1 MLILPRYIVRAHLPP
16 FLFGASVVMFLFLMQ
31 FLLRVLDELVGKG
44 VGAVV
49 IAQLIVLN
57 LAWMVV
63 LAVPIGVLF
72 STLMAFGKLAQT
84 HEVTAMKASGMSLLQ
99 MMTPVILTGVALTAA
114 VFWFNDA
121 VLPDANHRAKT
132 LLMDI
137 QRKKP
142 TFALQAGQFSTQLE
156 GYTIL
161 ARWLDSSQTRMRG
174 ITIYDRRDM
183 NRTTIVN
190 ADSGEIRFSPS
201 YRFVLLDLYHGDV
214 HQFGRQRRGDYR
226 YIRFERQRVIIPAYG
241 FLLERSSEGSI
252 ARGDREMRI
261 RDMEAIV
268 RTARQQQQVHWQTIE
283 QTVGAYLS
291 ELFSAAPP
299 VSGTAWIERT
309 ALLSSQ
315 LGSAGYQYN
324 DADRQARQYEVEIE
338 KKYVIPV
345 ACLVF
350 VLVGC
355 PLGIRTRGGSFGMSA
370 LISLGFYILYWAC
383 LIGGEKL
390 ADRQVLPPEVLWGAN
405 VLLAAIGVV
414 LIVTTTNESF
424 HLRGTIA
431 HWLGRNRQR
440 ISR

>member
-1 MLILPRYIVRAHLPP
+1 MTIVARYIIRTHIPP
-16 FLFGASVVMFLFLMQ
+16 FVFGASVVMFLFLMQ

-44 VGAVV
+44 IGALV

-84 HEVTAMKASGMSLLQ
+84 HEVTALKASGMSLLQ
-99 MMTPVILTGVALTAA
+99 MMLPAIVTGAALTAV

-142 TFALQAGQFSTQLE
+142 TLALQPGQFSSQLE

-161 ARWLDSSQTRMRG
+161 ARWIDSSQTAMRG
-174 ITIYDRRDM
+174 LTIYDRRDNARM
-183 NRTTIVN
+183 TIVN
-190 ADSGEIRFSPS
+190 ADSGHLAFSPS
-201 YRFVLLDLYHGDV
+201 YRYVLLHLYRGDV
-214 HQFGRQRRGDYR
+214 HQYGRQRRGDYR
-226 YIRFERQRVIIPAYG
+226 YIRFEQQQVIIPAYG
-241 FLLERSSEGSI
+241 FLLERSNESTVM
-252 ARGDREMRI
+252 RGDREMHI
-261 RDMEAIV
+261 RDMEEIV
-268 RTARQQQQVHWQTIE
+268 HAARQQQQIQRTIIDRAIE
-283 QTVGAYLS
+283 AYLTD
-291 ELFSAAPP
+291 LLK
-299 VSGTAWIERT
+299 VSPSSHHQAWLERT
-309 ALLSSQ
+309 ALLASQ
-315 LGSAGYQYN
+315 LGSASYQYD
-324 DADRQARQYEVEIE
+324 DADQRARQYEVEIV

-345 ACLVF
+345 ACVVF

-370 LISLGFYILYWAC
+370 LISLFFYILYWAC

-390 ADRQVLPPEVLWGAN
+390 ADRQVLPPEILWSAN
-405 VLLAAIGVV
+405 ILLAAIGIA
-414 LIVTTTNESF
+414 LLVTTSNESF
-424 HLRGTIA
+424 RLRSA
-431 HWLGRNRQR
+431 VARVLGWCRQR

>member
-1 MLILPRYIVRAHLPP
+1 MRILSRYIVWAHVPP
-16 FLFGASVVMFLFLMQ
+16 FVFGASVVLFLFLMQ
-31 FLLRVLDELVGKG
+31 FLLRVLDQLVGKG
-44 VGAVV
+44 LSALV
-49 IAQLIVLN
+49 IAQLVVVN

-72 STLMAFGKLAQT
+72 STLMAFGRLAQS

-99 MMTPVILTGVALTAA
+99 MMLPVIVTGVLLTGV

-142 TFALQAGQFSTQLE
+142 SFALEAGQFSTQLE
-156 GYTIL
+156 GYTLL
-161 ARWLDSSQTRMRG
+161 ARWIDTSQTHLRG
-174 ITIYDRRDM
+174 LTIYDRRDL

-190 ADSGEIRFSPS
+190 ADSGYLHFSPS
-201 YRFVLLDLYHGDV
+201 YRYVLLDLFHGDV
-214 HQFGRQRRGDYR
+214 HQYGRQRRSEYR
-226 YIRFERQRVIIPAYG
+226 YIRFERQQVIIPAYG
-241 FLLERSSEGSI
+241 FLLERSGDGAVS
-252 ARGDREMRI
+252 RGDREMHI

-268 RTARQQQQVHWQTIE
+268 RGARQQQQAQWTLIE
-283 QTVGAYLS
+283 QAVGEHLERLLGPAPTLPP
-291 ELFSAAPP
+291 SA
-299 VSGTAWIERT
+299 WLEQL
-309 ALLSSQ
+309 ALLASQ
-315 LGSAGYQYN
+315 LGTAGYLYL

-390 ADRQVLPPEVLWGAN
+390 ADRQYVSPMVMWSAN
-405 VLLAAIGVV
+405 ILIAAIGIV
-414 LIVTTTNESF
+414 LILTTANESWSV
-424 HLRGTIA
+424 RGMFERWRRSA
-431 HWLGRNRQR
+431 R
-440 ISR
+440 

>member
-1 MLILPRYIVRAHLPP
+1 MLLLPRYIVRTHIPP
-16 FLFGASVVMFLFLMQ
+16 FLFGASVVLFLFLMQ

-44 VGAVV
+44 LSAATIVHLIAV
-49 IAQLIVLN
+49 N

-72 STLMAFGKLAQT
+72 ATLMAFGKLAQT
-84 HEVTAMKASGMSLLQ
+84 HEVTAMKASGVSLMQ
-99 MMTPVILTGVALTAA
+99 MMAPMIVMGIVLSAA

-121 VLPDANHRAKT
+121 VLPDANYRAKT

-161 ARWLDSSQTRMRG
+161 VRQLDTSQSHLRG
-174 ITIYDRRDM
+174 VTIYDRRDV
-183 NRTTIVN
+183 NRLTVLN
-190 ADSGEIRFSPS
+190 ADSGVLRFSPS
-201 YRFVLLDLYHGDV
+201 YRYILLDLYHGDI
-214 HQFGRQRRGDYR
+214 HQQSRLRRGEYR
-226 YIRFERQRVIIPAYG
+226 YIRFELQHVIIPAYG
-241 FLLERSSEGSI
+241 FLLERTSEGAVS
-252 ARGDREMRI
+252 RGDREMRI

-268 RTARQQQQVHWQTIE
+268 RIARQRQQAQAAAIARAIE
-283 QTVGAYLS
+283 QHLDMLVGP
-291 ELFSAAPP
+291 SAP
-299 VSGTAWIERT
+299 VTPSAWLERV

-315 LGSAGYQYN
+315 ISTAAYQYD
-324 DADRQARQYEVEIE
+324 DADRQARQYEVEIQ
-338 KKYVIPV
+338 KKYAIPI

-350 VLVGC
+350 VLIGC
-355 PLGIRTRGGSFGMSA
+355 PLGIRTRGGSFGLSA

-390 ADRQVLPPEVLWGAN
+390 ADRQYLTPEAIWSANLVL
-405 VLLAAIGVV
+405 AIVGLG

-424 HLRGTIA
+424 RLRNLFR
-431 HWLGRNRQR
+431 WRVPQR

>member
-1 MLILPRYIVRAHLPP
+1 MLILPRYIVRSHIPP
-16 FLFGASVVMFLFLMQ
+16 FLFGTSVVLFLFLMQ

-44 VGAVV
+44 LSAAIIV
-49 IAQLIVLN
+49 QLIAVN

-72 STLMAFGKLAQT
+72 ASLMAFGKLAQT
-84 HEVTAMKASGMSLLQ
+84 HEVTAMKASGISLIQ
-99 MMTPVILTGVALTAA
+99 MMTPMIVMGIVLSAA

-161 ARWLDSSQTRMRG
+161 VRQLDTSQSHLRG
-174 ITIYDRRDM
+174 VTIYDRRDV
-183 NRTTIVN
+183 NRLTVLN
-190 ADSGEIRFSPS
+190 ADSGVLRFSPS
-201 YRFVLLDLYHGDV
+201 YRYVLLDLYHGDI
-214 HQFGRQRRGDYR
+214 HQQSRLRRGEYR
-226 YIRFERQRVIIPAYG
+226 YIRFERQQVIIPAYG
-241 FLLERSSEGSI
+241 FLLERTHEGAVS
-252 ARGDREMRI
+252 RGDREMRI

-268 RTARQQQQVHWQTIE
+268 RVARQRQQAQTVTITHAIE
-283 QTVGAYLS
+283 QHLDM
-291 ELFSAAPP
+291 LFDPSAP
-299 VSGTAWIERT
+299 VSSSAWLERV

-315 LGSAGYQYN
+315 IGTAAYQY
-324 DADRQARQYEVEIE
+324 DEADRQARQYEVEIQ
-338 KKYVIPV
+338 KKYAIPL

-350 VLVGC
+350 VLIGC
-355 PLGIRTRGGSFGMSA
+355 PLGIRTRGGSFGISA
-370 LISLGFYILYWAC
+370 LISLGFYILYWAF

-390 ADRQVLPPEVLWGAN
+390 ADRQYVAPEVIWSAN
-405 VLLAAIGVV
+405 IVLGIVGVG
-414 LIVTTTNESF
+414 LITTTTNESF
-424 HLRGTIA
+424 HLRNF
-431 HWLGRNRQR
+431 LRRRVFQR